1 MRIPGLGGE
10 VFSRAGGAAVN
21 MPGGEIFTSLQTGV
35 IDAAEWVSPY
45 NDLAFGFQNIA
56 KYYYY
61 PGWQEPGPAI
71 ELIINKTAYNN
82 LPKDLQAII
91 KAAARTINQ
100 DMLDEYTYMNQNAL
114 QQLQKQ
120 GVEIR
125 PYPSSVIAELRKI
138 SNEVLVENSEADPIF
153 KKVYESYSK
162 YQKRAEAYHE
172 ISEQAYYEI
181 RQ

>member
-1 MRIPGLGGE
+1 M
-10 VFSRAGGAAVN
+10 
-21 MPGGEIFTSLQTGV
+21 

-61 PGWQEPGPAI
+61 PGWQEPGPTI

-91 KAAARTINQ
+91 KVAARTINQ

-125 PYPSSVIAELRKI
+125 PYLLQSLKNYEKFLMKCWQKILRQI
-138 SNEVLVENSEADPIF
+138 LYL
-153 KKVYESYSK
+153 KKYTNLILNIKKSRGVS
-162 YQKRAEAYHE
+162 
-172 ISEQAYYEI
+172 
-181 RQ
+181 